1 MFGRNWNIDTCQNG
15 VVTTSQGAFN
25 FSTTAPKKN
34 PSTTCCFYVCR
45 YLIQNNFGLCDD
57 RGTKFLKEAGLK
69 LPKVL
74 KDMLVKLMK
83 KVDWNRERCA
93 KMQTVGIIHTGLM
106 IMMVHLDN
114 PQGYIC
120 RIQRGEVMEVP
131 DNLEKFSSVLKIL
144 AAVLNLKIVI
154 KETLKVIQK
163 ETSRHKSAPVIW
175 LHVNTEKGK
184 EGEEWKCLCRSE

>member
-1 MFGRNWNIDTCQNG
+1 
-15 VVTTSQGAFN
+15 
-25 FSTTAPKKN
+25 
-34 PSTTCCFYVCR
+34 
-45 YLIQNNFGLCDD
+45 
-57 RGTKFLKEAGLK
+57 
-69 LPKVL
+69 
-74 KDMLVKLMK
+74 
-83 KVDWNRERCA
+83 
-93 KMQTVGIIHTGLM
+93 MQTVGIIHTGLM

-184 EGEEWKCLCRSE
+184 EGEEWKCLCRS